1 MRDFAQE
8 TLLPVRWTN
17 GNGSAAPQRKLIL
30 LGTASDPGGKK
41 ARDFAPSNP
50 IKGGAFEINSL
61 RLRFPARA
69 DYAMV
74 MLSEIG
80 MGGMKL

>member
-1 MRDFAQE
+1 MHGFAQE
-8 TLLPVRWTN
+8 TLLPARWTN

-30 LGTASDPGGKK
+30 LGTASDPAGKK
-41 ARDFAPSNP
+41 ARGFAPSNP
-50 IKGGAFEINSL
+50 TKGGAFEINSL
-61 RLRFPARA
+61 RLWFPATA
-69 DYAMV
+69 DHAMV